1 MRNKG
6 KKKSLLNFLIEIK
19 GYTYADALATEI
31 KYWNGEDLPENIE
44 NDCGEGGRIIAVLS
58 QCRNNTHNSHYYLK
72 PTK

>member
-1 MRNKG
+1 MMRNQG

-44 NDCGEGGRIIAVLS
+44 NDCDDWW
-58 QCRNNTHNSHYYLK
+58 TYNS
-72 PTK
+72 